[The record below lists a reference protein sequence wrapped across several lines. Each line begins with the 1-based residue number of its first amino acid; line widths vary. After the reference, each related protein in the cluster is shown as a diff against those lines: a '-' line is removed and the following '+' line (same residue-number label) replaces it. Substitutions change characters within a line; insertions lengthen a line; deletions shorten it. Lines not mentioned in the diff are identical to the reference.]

1 MKLAEL
7 QKKIADVLGVSGSQ
21 KELSFEIFLNKIS
34 EILLEQI
41 TLKVPRIG
49 FFQLKN
55 VPGKNG
61 NRPLIFSPLS
71 ENIHQDTQNLYLTI
85 DVTPKKRNTP
95 EFDSNIFSIGVGK
108 PLLPLSIDELPDTE
122 TSYAMLRKSI
132 EERVKELLMESDQI
146 PNFNI
151 WDDYYKS
158 TDDFED
164 EPIDDVR
171 SQLSKLTADL
181 DFKEEIIPD
190 KISENILGVSDSPL
204 DTRDQLVQQD
214 VHNES
219 GIQEE
224 PFNPS
229 LMRYEEDKIETGSN
243 RDTAPEEGALNNSDE
258 FISGD
263 KDFSALEDLQFDED
277 SKEQL
282 TISELLE
289 DDDPLKK
296 EPHTTKIEE
305 PELEEYGVPTK
316 ETIEKILA
324 GEEGDA
330 RKSKDENDDFDLSV
344 QKDSEDEDFY
354 NLSGVEIS
362 LAKNVEFTSDGT
374 LIEDVEEGGINKD
387 EISQNDLT
395 PQENSSFEALHQLTA
410 EATLHEENGK
420 DSIEE
425 LHKLN
430 DEATPPDE
438 SEENS
443 FEEPHKLND
452 EVTPPDANKENS
464 FEESPKLNDEL
475 TPPDKSEENS
485 FEELQK
491 LDNEATTPD
500 ENEEDSFEED
510 QIGEEEKIE
519 WNWGDELREEFGIP
533 SEEGED
539 AKFEMLN
546 NRAKENDGGMEFV
559 DDFPDE
565 EKTTK
570 DLFSQLEKTIERELK
585 FDEEP
590 RHRLTIEDKKPT
602 LGKNKLKKVVLE
614 FSGPPAKYEFVEERQ
629 PEKERRMAI
638 SLVDE
643 GGEKVSKQQFGTDE
657 EIIESSKDS
666 YFGKMFLIIFGA
678 FIVVATVVVFIVIN
692 GNKSDK
698 SKNETKSVEQVKT
711 NLASDSANADT
722 DTQSQLSKN
731 SSTFDNDDLSDF
743 PRTATPPVP
752 IKDATDKQILETI
765 KNESAK
771 LQSSKKENTPQTAS
785 QTNVKPENQGLY
797 KTVATDTKISNR
809 VFYDGRNYNLQISS
823 WPNRTRAEQEVN
835 RLRDIGFNAFIV
847 QADLPQK
854 GGIWYRVRVGP
865 FKSEKEADE
874 FLRKNNF

>member
-7 QKKIADVLGVSGSQ
+7 QKKIADALGVSGSQ

-71 ENIHQDTQNLYLTI
+71 ENIHQDTRNLYLTI
-85 DVTPKKRNTP
+85 DVTPKKRSTP
-95 EFDSNIFSIGVGK
+95 EFDSSIFSIGVGK

-181 DFKEEIIPD
+181 DFKEEIVPD
-190 KISENILGVSDSPL
+190 KIPGNILGVLDLPL
-204 DTRDQLVQQD
+204 NSRDQFVHQD
-214 VHNES
+214 VPNES

-229 LMRYEEDKIETGSN
+229 LFRYEEDKIETGSN
-243 RDTAPEEGALNNSDE
+243 RDTAPEEGVPNNSDE

-263 KDFSALEDLQFDED
+263 KDFSALENLQFDED

-296 EPHTTKIEE
+296 EPRTTKIEE

-324 GEEGDA
+324 GEEGDV
-330 RKSKDENDDFDLSV
+330 RKSQDENDDFDLSV
-344 QKDSEDEDFY
+344 QKYSEDEDFY

-395 PQENSSFEALHQLTA
+395 PQENSSFEALHQLTG
-410 EATLHEENGK
+410 EATLHEENGE

-443 FEEPHKLND
+443 FEE
-452 EVTPPDANKENS
+452 
-464 FEESPKLNDEL
+464 
-475 TPPDKSEENS
+475 
-485 FEELQK
+485 LQK
-491 LDNEATTPD
+491 LDNKATTPD
-500 ENEEDSFEED
+500 ENEEDSFEEA
-510 QIGEEEKIE
+510 QIEEEEKIE

-539 AKFEMLN
+539 AKFEILN
-546 NRAKENDGGMEFV
+546 NQAKENDGELELV
-559 DDFPDE
+559 DDFLDD

-570 DLFSQLEKTIERELK
+570 DLFSHLEKTIERELK
-585 FDEEP
+585 FDDEP
-590 RHRLTIEDKKPT
+590 RHRLTVEDNKPT
-602 LGKNKLKKVVLE
+602 LEKNKLKKVVLE

-643 GGEKVSKQQFGTDE
+643 GGEKVSKQQFGTEE
-657 EIIESSKDS
+657 EIIESSKDN
-666 YFGKMFLIIFGA
+666 YFGKMFLIIFSA

-711 NLASDSANADT
+711 NLASDSGNVNV
-722 DTQSQLSKN
+722 DTQSQLSQN
-731 SSTFDNDDLSDF
+731 SSTPDNDDLSDF

-771 LQSSKKENTPQTAS
+771 LQSSKKGNTLQTAS
-785 QTNVKPENQGLY
+785 QTNIKPENRGLY
-797 KTVATDTKISNR
+797 KTVAIDTKISNR

-835 RLRDIGFNAFIV
+835 RLRDIGFSAFIV

-874 FLRKNNF
+874 FLRNNNF

>member
-1 MKLAEL
+1 MKLSEL

-71 ENIHQDTQNLYLTI
+71 ENIHQDTRNLYLTI
-85 DVTPKKRNTP
+85 DVTHKKRNTP

-108 PLLPLSIDELPDTE
+108 PLLPLAIDELPDAE

-164 EPIDDVR
+164 EPNDDAR

-190 KISENILGVSDSPL
+190 KISENILGVSDLPL
-204 DTRDQLVQQD
+204 NSRDQLVQQD
-214 VHNES
+214 VPNES

-229 LMRYEEDKIETGSN
+229 LFRYEEDKIETDSN
-243 RDTAPEEGALNNSDE
+243 RDTIPEEGVLNKSDE
-258 FISGD
+258 FISVD
-263 KDFSALEDLQFDED
+263 EDFSALENLQFSED

-324 GEEGDA
+324 GEDGDA
-330 RKSKDENDDFDLSV
+330 RKSKDENDDFDLSL

-374 LIEDVEEGGINKD
+374 LIEDVEEGDINKD

-395 PQENSSFEALHQLTA
+395 PQENSSFEALHQLTG

-420 DSIEE
+420 DSIED

-430 DEATPPDE
+430 DEATP
-438 SEENS
+438 
-443 FEEPHKLND
+443 
-452 EVTPPDANKENS
+452 TDANK
-464 FEESPKLNDEL
+464 
-475 TPPDKSEENS
+475 ENS

-491 LDNEATTPD
+491 LDNEVTTSD
-500 ENEEDSFEED
+500 ENEEDSFEEA
-510 QIGEEEKIE
+510 QTEEEEEKIE

-539 AKFEMLN
+539 AKFEMLS
-546 NRAKENDGGMEFV
+546 NRAKENDGGVELI
-559 DDFPDE
+559 DDFTDE

-570 DLFSQLEKTIERELK
+570 DLFYQLEKTIERELK

-590 RHRLTIEDKKPT
+590 RHRLTVEDNKPT

-643 GGEKVSKQQFGTDE
+643 SGEKVSKQQFGTDE

-785 QTNVKPENQGLY
+785 QKNVKPENQGLY
-797 KTVATDTKISNR
+797 KTVAIDTKISNR

-835 RLRDIGFNAFIV
+835 RLRDVGFNAFIV